1 MAASDLT
8 SLAFLMKRDYSGR
21 QTEDIAMRDHLLFTK
36 IQKVGGFVGDA
47 HFYKI
52 KYGNPQGIGG
62 TLVGAQGAASS
73 SKGRQFQMTRK
84 AKFGVITLNGEAM
97 AAATNQGAF
106 NEIVYSETDSVL
118 EEMGDS
124 FAFDLYR
131 AGFGTRGLCS
141 VLGTNTV
148 TLSVADDARN
158 FKVGMTVVAS
168 NADITGASLRSGSTT
183 VAAVD
188 EDAGTIELTSA
199 AAISGFQVG
208 DYLFRSTDPST
219 CMEGLAACTPLAVP
233 TSGDSFRGISRF
245 ADPRRLAGCR
255 LDDTSEYLERNIGRL
270 AVRVSQLGKKITDAY
285 ANPVNVYNATQRL
298 GAKVEYSDGGGGAN
312 HGFQFINIHTPAGSV
327 RLWSDADCPT
337 NRAYVTNSARHYLK
351 HLKELP
357 HIIMDDA
364 QRMLRAAAADDVE
377 LRARGWVNYAQDD
390 PGCFGVCSVQT

>member
-8 SLAFLMKRDYSGR
+8 SIAFIVKRDYSGR
-21 QTEDIAMRDHLLFTK
+21 QSEDVAKRDHLLFSK
-36 IQKVGGFVGDA
+36 IARNGGFVGDY

-52 KYGNPQGIGG
+52 KYGNPQGIS
-62 TLVGAQGAASS
+62 GALSSAQTAASS
-73 SKGRQFQMTRK
+73 SKGKQLQMSRK

-97 AAATNQGAF
+97 AATGSDKGAF
-106 NEIVYSETDSVL
+106 ANIVYMETDSVL

-131 AGFGTRGLCS
+131 GGYGTRGKCS
-141 VLGTNTV
+141 VLTSNTV
-148 TLSVADDARN
+148 QLDTIDDARN

-199 AAISGFQVG
+199 AALVSFQAG
-208 DYLFRSTDPST
+208 DYLFRLGDPST
-219 CMEGLAACTPLAVP
+219 CMEGLAALTPLSAP

-255 LDDTSEYLERNIGRL
+255 IDDTGTYMEQNIGKL
-270 AVRVSQLGKKITDAY
+270 AVRISQLGKKATDAY

-298 GAKVEYSDGGGGAN
+298 GAKVEFADGGGGAN
-312 HGFQFINIHTPAGSV
+312 YGFQYITIHTPAGAL
-327 RLWSDADCPT
+327 RLWPDADCPT
-337 NRAYVTNSARHYLK
+337 NRAYVCNESKHYLK

-357 HIIMDDA
+357 HIIMDDDL
-364 QRMLRAAAADDVE
+364 RSLRAASADDIE
-377 LRARGWVNYAQDD
+377 MRARGWVNYAQDD
-390 PGCFGVCSVQT
+390 PGCFGVCSV

>member
-21 QTEDIAMRDHLLFTK
+21 QSEDIAMRDHLLFSK
-36 IQKVGGFVGDA
+36 INKVGGFVGDA

-62 TLVGAQGAASS
+62 TLVGAQTAVSS
-73 SKGRQFQMTRK
+73 SKGKQLQMSRK

-131 AGFGTRGLCS
+131 GGYGTRGLCS
-141 VLGTNTV
+141 NLTSNTV

-168 NADITGASLRSGSTT
+168 NADITGASLRSGTTT

-199 AAISGFQVG
+199 AALVSFVAG
-208 DYLFRSTDPST
+208 DYLFRYTDPST
-219 CMEGLAACTPLAVP
+219 CMEGLAALTPLTAP

-245 ADPRRLAGCR
+245 ADIRRLAGVR
-255 LDDTSEYLERNIGRL
+255 LDDTSEYLERNLGRL
-270 AVRVSQLGKKITDAY
+270 AVRISQLGKKVSDAY

-298 GAKVEYSDGGGGAN
+298 GAKIEYSEGGGGAT
-312 HGFQFINIHTPAGSV
+312 HGFEYIMISTPAGNV

-337 NRAYVTNSARHYLK
+337 NRAYLCNSARHYLK
-351 HLKELP
+351 HLRELP
-357 HIIMDDA
+357 HIIMDDQ
-364 QRMLRAAAADDVE
+364 QRFLRAAAADDVE

-390 PGCFGVCSVQT
+390 PGCFGVCSV

>member
-8 SLAFLMKRDYSGR
+8 SLAFLVKRDYSGR
-21 QTEDIAMRDHLLFTK
+21 QSETIAMRDHLLFNKITK
-36 IQKVGGFVGDA
+36 IGGFVGDY

-62 TLVGAQGAASS
+62 TLPGAQTAASS
-73 SKGRQFQMTRK
+73 SKGKQLQMARK

-97 AAATNQGAF
+97 AAATSQGAF

-131 AGFGTRGLCS
+131 GGYGTRGKCTTLS
-141 VLGTNTV
+141 TNTV
-148 TLSVADDARN
+148 TLDTVDDARN

-168 NADITGASLRSGSTT
+168 NADATGASLRTGTTT

-188 EDAGTIELTSA
+188 EDAGTVELTSA
-199 AAISGFQVG
+199 AALVSFQAG
-208 DYLFRSTDPST
+208 DYLFRYTDPST
-219 CMEGLAACTPLAVP
+219 CMEGLAALTPLAVP

-245 ADPRRLAGCR
+245 ADPRRLAGVR
-255 LDDTSEYLERNIGRL
+255 IDDTSTYMEKNIGKI
-270 AVRVSQLGKKITDAY
+270 AVRVSQLGKKATDAY
-285 ANPVNVYNATQRL
+285 ANPVNVHAATQRL
-298 GAKVEYSDGGGGAN
+298 GAKVEYANAGEGADY
-312 HGFQFINIHTPAGSV
+312 GFQFITIHSPAGAL

-337 NRAYVTNSARHYLK
+337 NRAYVCNEARHYLK

-357 HIIMDDA
+357 HIIMDDTN
-364 QRMLRAAAADDVE
+364 RMLRAASADDVE

-390 PGCFGVCSVQT
+390 PGCFGVCSV

>member
-8 SLAFLMKRDYSGR
+8 SLAFLMKRDYSSR
-21 QTEDIAMRDHLLFTK
+21 QTEEIAMRDHLLFSK
-36 IQKVGGFVGDA
+36 INKIGGFVGDA

-62 TLVGAQGAASS
+62 TLAGAQAAVSS
-73 SKGRQFQMTRK
+73 SKGKQLQMSRK
-84 AKFGVITLNGEAM
+84 AKYGTITLNGEAM
-97 AAATNQGAF
+97 AAATSQGAF

-131 AGFGTRGLCS
+131 GGYGTRGGPITLS
-141 VLGTNTV
+141 SNTV
-148 TLSVADDARN
+148 SGLGDDARN
-158 FKVGMTVVAS
+158 FKVGMTVVGS

-188 EDAGTIELTSA
+188 EDAGTVELTSA
-199 AAISGFQVG
+199 AAISGLATG
-208 DYLFRSTDPST
+208 DYLFRISDPGT
-219 CMEGLAACTPLAVP
+219 CMEGLAALTPLSAP

-245 ADPRRLAGCR
+245 ADIRRLAGVR
-255 LDDTSEYLERNIGRL
+255 FDDTSEYLERNLGRL
-270 AVRVSQLGKKITDAY
+270 AVRISQLGKKVSDAY

-298 GAKVEYSDGGGGAN
+298 GAKIEYAEGGGGAT
-312 HGFQFINIHTPAGSV
+312 HGFEYIMIATPAGNV

-337 NRAYVTNSARHYLK
+337 NRAYLCNSARHYLK
-351 HLKELP
+351 HLRELP
-357 HIIMDDA
+357 HIIMDDQ
-364 QRMLRAAAADDVE
+364 QRFLRAAAADDVE

-390 PGCFGVCSVQT
+390 PGCFGVCSV

>member
-21 QTEDIAMRDHLLFTK
+21 QTEDIAMRDHLLFTR
-36 IQKVGGFVGDA
+36 IQKIGGFVGDA

-52 KYGNPQGIGG
+52 KYGNPQGIS
-62 TLVGAQGAASS
+62 GALSSAQTAASS
-73 SKGRQFQMTRK
+73 SKGKQLQMSRK
-84 AKFGVITLNGEAM
+84 AKYGVITLNGEAM
-97 AAATNQGAF
+97 AAAQSQGAF

-131 AGFGTRGLCS
+131 GGYGTRSPAITVSSNTISGL
-141 VLGTNTV
+141 G
-148 TLSVADDARN
+148 DDARN

-183 VAAVD
+183 VAAID

-199 AAISGFQVG
+199 AAITSLSTG
-208 DYLFRSTDPST
+208 DYLFRLGDPST
-219 CMEGLAACTPLAVP
+219 CMEGLAACTPLTAP

-245 ADPRRLAGCR
+245 ADVRRLAGVR

-270 AVRVSQLGKKITDAY
+270 AVKISQLGKKVTDAY

-312 HGFQFINIHTPAGSV
+312 HGFQYIVIHTPAGSV
-327 RLWSDADCPT
+327 RLWSDADCPS

-390 PGCFGVCSVQT
+390 PGCFGVCSV